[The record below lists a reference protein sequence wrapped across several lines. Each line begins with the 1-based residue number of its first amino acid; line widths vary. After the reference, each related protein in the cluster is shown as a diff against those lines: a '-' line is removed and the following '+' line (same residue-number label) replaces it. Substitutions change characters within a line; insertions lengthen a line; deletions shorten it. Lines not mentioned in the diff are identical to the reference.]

1 MTETYTPLPSL
12 PLEPGSSYQRP
23 DADLPERVQLDSPA
37 LSVMTD
43 LTKIP
48 AVTISPS
55 ASLAE
60 ANQTMIAARVRL
72 LLVVDENRQVV
83 GLITSTDLLGE
94 KPMLH
99 ARKLNMP
106 VQDLSVADIMI
117 AQPDLDVLDLRVV
130 ERARVGDVAETLK
143 SQGRRHAL
151 VVERT
156 DSGMT
161 IRGIFSCTQI
171 SKQLGIPLED
181 SNGRAETFTELK
193 EALIAS

>member
-1 MTETYTPLPSL
+1 MSHPYSPLPSL
-12 PLEPGSSYQRP
+12 ALEPGSSYHRP
-23 DADLPERVQLDSPA
+23 DDELPELVQLDSPA

-43 LTKIP
+43 LTKVP

-60 ANQTMIAARVRL
+60 ANQTMIASKVRL
-72 LLVVDENRQVV
+72 LLVVDEARKVV

-99 ARKLNMP
+99 ARKTNAAIA
-106 VQDLSVADIMI
+106 DLTVADIMI
-117 AQPDLDVLDLRVV
+117 AQPDLDVLDLRDV

-143 SQGRRHAL
+143 GQGRRHAL

-156 DSGMT
+156 DQGMMV
-161 IRGIFSCTQI
+161 RGIFSCTQI
-171 SKQLGIPLED
+171 SKQLGQPLEE
-181 SNGRAETFTELK
+181 SNGRVDTFTELK
-193 EALIAS
+193 EVLIAS

>member
-1 MTETYTPLPSL
+1 MSHPYSPLPSL
-12 PLEPGSSYQRP
+12 ALEPGSSYQRP
-23 DADLPERVQLDSPA
+23 DAELPEQVQLDSPA

-72 LLVVDENRQVV
+72 LLVVDDAKRVV
-83 GLITSTDLLGE
+83 GLITSSDLLGE

-99 ARKLNMP
+99 ARKVNAAI
-106 VQDLSVADIMI
+106 QDLSVADIMI
-117 AQPDLDVLDLRVV
+117 AQPDLDVLDLRDV
-130 ERARVGDVAETLK
+130 ERARVGDVAETMK

-156 DSGMT
+156 ETGMT

-171 SKQLGIPLED
+171 SKQLGMPVED
-181 SNGRAETFTELK
+181 SNGRVETFTELK
-193 EALIAS
+193 EVLIAS

>member
-1 MTETYTPLPSL
+1 MSPNYSPLPSL
-12 PLEPGSSYQRP
+12 ALEPGSGYQRP
-23 DADLPERVQLDSPA
+23 DADLPELVQLDSPA

-43 LTKIP
+43 LTKVP

-60 ANQTMIAARVRL
+60 ANQTMITARVRL
-72 LLVVDENRQVV
+72 LLVVDDGRQVV
-83 GLITSTDLLGE
+83 GIITSTDLLGE

-106 VQDLSVADIMI
+106 VQELSVADIMI
-117 AQPDLDVLDLRVV
+117 AQPDLDVLDLRDV

-151 VVERT
+151 VVERIET
-156 DSGMT
+156 GMT

-171 SKQLGIPLED
+171 SKQLGMPLED

-193 EALIAS
+193 EVLIAS